1 MSEQPVI
8 ALVST
13 IAWLGL
19 AVAAGWAVRQRGACQ
34 WERFLLFF
42 SFCSPCLPPCYLVV
56 GAASAQAQKR
66 VRLSDVGHTEHEGLP
81 VPVSAPVPGP
91 AAGVSHSAAVVA
103 PLVGNSSPSL
113 DGSESKLDDPS
124 AAAVL
129 DGGAVASA
137 ADGMEDVVVL
147 EPEAAAG
154 VAAAHNTWTRAQAL
168 GVVTVAREQLIRT
181 LSRRGGLPP
190 EDASC
195 VVFHDGAP
203 FYKCGVCKVRVP
215 LASGRGALVE
225 HYLSSKHLRS
235 CSLRAAVTQRPGM
248 RVQGGGSWPKVGP
261 STGAPTPQAL
271 GAPAALSSAPGVPP
285 AVVSVTASAGA
296 DATQVGS
303 GGSGPGGSSAGD
315 SAAPG
320 PAPAGNVEA
329 GVAAFALKQSF
340 FLRDLSITDVNEQ
353 RWWRW
358 HAEDCVEC
366 TMCNKRIFG
375 GGQYRSSL
383 AARVREHRG
392 TAEHSQQYQSRKGQ
406 SVLSFRAVPSP
417 VVTEAERVSQAVDRL
432 LLNTR
437 LWCRGFSKESVV
449 YRDKH
454 GDVQFTGS
462 PMAIFDVVAEYPVEG
477 MHALKRYGVID
488 TPHYRSEGCFR
499 NPWHLPTIQQVRDG
513 VQSLVCE
520 ECAGI
525 PFIPAFKKRLNRAA
539 VAADEGR
546 AVNSRDRSQVG
557 GYPTAS
563 EKASFIKDMAAV
575 IGRLQDKVW
584 YSRPTV
590 RVWATDVL
598 QLT

>member
-1 MSEQPVI
+1 MGHP
-8 ALVST
+8 
-13 IAWLGL
+13 
-19 AVAAGWAVRQRGACQ
+19 C
-34 WERFLLFF
+34 RFLFPFF
-42 SFCSPCLPPCYLVV
+42 VCSLRLPPCYLVT

-66 VRLSDVGHTEHEGLP
+66 VRHSDAGHTEPEGSP

-91 AAGVSHSAAVVA
+91 AAGVGQSAAVVA
-103 PLVGNSSPSL
+103 PLVGHSSPSL

-137 ADGMEDVVVL
+137 TDGMEDVVVL

-366 TMCNKRIFG
+366 TVCNKRIFG

-449 YRDKH
+449 YRAVYWLPH
-454 GDVQFTGS
+454 GD
-462 PMAIFDVVAEYPVEG
+462 I
-477 MHALKRYGVID
+477 
-488 TPHYRSEGCFR
+488 
-499 NPWHLPTIQQVRDG
+499 
-513 VQSLVCE
+513 
-520 ECAGI
+520 
-525 PFIPAFKKRLNRAA
+525 
-539 VAADEGR
+539 
-546 AVNSRDRSQVG
+546 
-557 GYPTAS
+557 
-563 EKASFIKDMAAV
+563 
-575 IGRLQDKVW
+575 
-584 YSRPTV
+584 
-590 RVWATDVL
+590 
-598 QLT
+598 